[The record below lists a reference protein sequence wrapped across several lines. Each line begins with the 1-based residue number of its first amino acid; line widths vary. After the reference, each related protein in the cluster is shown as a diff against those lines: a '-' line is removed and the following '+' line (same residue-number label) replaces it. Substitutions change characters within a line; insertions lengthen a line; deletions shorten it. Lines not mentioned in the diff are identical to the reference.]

1 MLVTQVNIALPCAT
15 QNEVSG
21 FEAEYLVSH
30 GCKCIAERF
39 NMGSTLESIEVYES
53 DRTQQGIWYG
63 PGKAANSNSPGVALS
78 GLETARNSERE
89 RWTAQELDQRLKN
102 SMSEYFSKCF
112 ATYQKYALTDER
124 LSRYLIQASLSFAAS
139 ELWRSRLAFIQTQL
153 AC

>member
-1 MLVTQVNIALPCAT
+1 MRQ
-15 QNEVSG
+15 S
-21 FEAEYLVSH
+21 
-30 GCKCIAERF
+30 F

-53 DRTQQGIWYG
+53 NRTQQGIWYG
-63 PGKAANSNSPGVALS
+63 PGKAADSPGVALS
-78 GLETARNSERE
+78 SLETARNSERE

-112 ATYQKYALTDER
+112 VTYQKYALTDER